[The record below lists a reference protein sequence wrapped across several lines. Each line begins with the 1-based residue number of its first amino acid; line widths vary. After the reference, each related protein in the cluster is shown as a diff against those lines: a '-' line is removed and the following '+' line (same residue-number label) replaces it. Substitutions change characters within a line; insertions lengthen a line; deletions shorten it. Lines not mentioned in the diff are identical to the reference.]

1 MTAVRGQAVLIDTN
15 VIIETFRVNGWKA
28 LASGFGIHT
37 VETCCGE
44 ARWGNP
50 RQPGYVPVDVALLR
64 SSTTINTVSA
74 LERATLDTRLNDP
87 SALDPGERDLLAHLL
102 SYPNTYAVCSP
113 DKACL
118 RAGNELGLLD
128 RFVTLE
134 DLFSVIGQHPTLRQ
148 SYTSQWMRLFRTRLV
163 LEAAL

>member
-1 MTAVRGQAVLIDTN
+1 MTVVRGQAVLTDTN
-15 VIIETFRVNGWKA
+15 AIIESFRVNGWKA
-28 LASGFGIHT
+28 LASGYSLHT

-44 ARWGNP
+44 AGWGDP

-64 SSTTINTVSA
+64 SSATINAVSA
-74 LERATLDTRLNDP
+74 IERATLDTRLNDP

-102 SYPNTYAVCSP
+102 SHPNTYAVCSP

-128 RFVTLE
+128 RFATLE
-134 DLFSVIGQHPTLRQ
+134 DLFSVIGQHLTFRK
-148 SYTSQWMRLFRTRLV
+148 SYTSQWMSQFRTRLV
-163 LEAAL
+163 LESAL